1 MQCVEFGSIYVRN
14 KKMNLIITI
23 LQGVEQGPE
32 VGAKDNF
39 VLFNI
44 LCITETT
51 TATIRET
58 ER

>member
-1 MQCVEFGSIYVRN
+1 
-14 KKMNLIITI
+14 MNLIIMI
-23 LQGVEQGPE
+23 FQGVEQRPE

-51 TATIRET
+51 TATIREM